1 VRLDKKLLLIAP
13 TIVLVLVVAGMVYAA
28 VQLHVLAS
36 VSETEKD
43 REAFI
48 ASVERGEKTLQPRQ
62 SISLLRVGLDVETKR
77 TTAILASRDL
87 LVELAAIGLVSCIVL
102 AIGVRRV
109 PRTHWP
115 RFGTERAASQE
126 SRSSN
131 AV

>member
-43 REAFI
+43 RDAFI
-48 ASVERGEKTLQPRQ
+48 ASVERGEKALDPRQ
-62 SISLLRVGLDVETKR
+62 SLSLLRVGLDVETKR
-77 TTAILASRDL
+77 TAAIVASRDL

-102 AIGVRRV
+102 AVGVRSV
-109 PRTHWP
+109 PRTYWP
-115 RFGTERAASQE
+115 RFGEGG
-126 SRSSN
+126 SRSQSSH
-131 AV
+131 AR

>member
-102 AIGVRRV
+102 AIGVRSV

-115 RFGTERAASQE
+115 RFGAERAASQE